1 MRQQHPLLANHG
13 LGRHPQIGRGVLARQ
28 LCTLD
33 KRVEDDFGTA
43 LGLATVV
50 VFAPDHWTAD
60 GALGR
65 IVGERCVGLVEERWP
80 AGTESSLDGALRVF
94 ALQPVNRIGRRPSE
108 PMLLRKLNQNMTQTR
123 RRRPSLLAT

>member
-60 GALGR
+60 VRSAALLESGAWG
-65 IVGERCVGLVEERWP
+65 
-80 AGTESSLDGALRVF
+80 SSRRGGQRVRS
-94 ALQPVNRIGRRPSE
+94 QV
-108 PMLLRKLNQNMTQTR
+108 
-123 RRRPSLLAT
+123 